1 MVWAAMP
8 RSSSI
13 DLVKEAEYVRD
24 KKGGELELLLVP
36 CLYKL
41 LRELHG
47 LLPELVKA
55 YGLDL
60 AYAELFPLCL
70 EDLEVASDDRLRPPA
85 LQARGR
91 AEDLLAKRHMVEA
104 RALLEPADH
113 FPVPCRRC
121 RGLQYHGIREDAR
134 EQKPGYLLFKWRAGP
149 PEELCHKGGCRAHRL
164 ADEWYWQWAGEVA
177 YPVVVH
183 ALDYVHLLRAVDRL
197 RELVMVYEHEV
208 QPGGLQYVG
217 LGDDALHDA
226 AAVEDYEP
234 CRYGCLVFYAFNPV
248 S

>member
-47 LLPELVKA
+47 LIPELVKA

-60 AYAELFPLCL
+60 AYAELFALCL
-70 EDLEVASDDRLRPPA
+70 EDLEVASDDRLGPPA

-91 AEDLLAKRHMVEA
+91 
-104 RALLEPADH
+104 ADH

-134 EQKPGYLLFKWRAGP
+134 EQEPGYLLFKGRAAP
-149 PEELCHKGGCRAHRL
+149 PEELCHKGGGRAHRL
-164 ADEWYWQWAGEVA
+164 ADEWYRQWAGEVT

-183 ALDYVHLLRAVDRL
+183 DLDYVHLLRAVDRL
-197 RELVMVYEHEV
+197 RKLVMVYEHEV
-208 QPGGLQYVG
+208 T
-217 LGDDALHDA
+217 
-226 AAVEDYEP
+226 
-234 CRYGCLVFYAFNPV
+234 
-248 S
+248 